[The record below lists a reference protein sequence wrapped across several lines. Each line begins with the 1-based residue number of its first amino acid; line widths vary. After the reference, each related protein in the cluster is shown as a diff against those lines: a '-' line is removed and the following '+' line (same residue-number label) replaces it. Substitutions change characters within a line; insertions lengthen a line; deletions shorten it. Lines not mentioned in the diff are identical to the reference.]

1 MSIIVLD
8 LETTGVN
15 MFDAEII
22 TGFFIHAD
30 ESFNIKSTYEIKC
43 NPSKWSD
50 EAEKVHGITRQEAST
65 FKKFNEAYQ
74 GLIDWIDSCQPKQMW
89 MHCNALMFGKLAYY
103 DHAVLRMN
111 MMNVGDVP
119 YFKISNVKPYS
130 THTLCKILQG
140 SFNFESL
147 RLDSICKELGVQLNH
162 HDAKSDAMACL
173 EIIKQLLPLTTCDAI
188 NDYERGIN
196 EESSETNSKRA
207 KPKRRTT
214 RLVRN

>member
-15 MFDAEII
+15 VFDAEII

-30 ESFNIKSTYEIKC
+30 ESFNIKSTHEIKC
-43 NPSKWSD
+43 NPLKWSD
-50 EAEKVHGITRQEAST
+50 DAEKVHGITRQEAST
-65 FKKFNEAYQ
+65 FKKFSDVYQ

-89 MHCNALMFGKLAYY
+89 MHCNSTMFGRLAYF

-111 MMNVGDVP
+111 MMNMGDVP
-119 YFKISNVKPYS
+119 YFKISNITPFS
-130 THTLCKILQG
+130 THSLCKIVQG
-140 SFNFESL
+140 SFNFESF

-173 EIIKQLLPLTTCDAI
+173 EIIKQLLPLTTCEAI
-188 NDYERGIN
+188 KDYERGIN
-196 EESSETNSKRA
+196 EESSISNPKKSRTKRSTS
-207 KPKRRTT
+207 RF
-214 RLVRN
+214 V